1 MEIELLPA
9 SADDLP
15 FFRDL
20 HHAAY
25 RAVIESM
32 FGWVQALQDEA
43 ADREFRERRPRIIRS
58 GDRAVGAVGLLET
71 ADHLWFGPL
80 YILPEFQRRGIGT
93 LTIRHVMTH
102 AGDVR
107 LPLRLRTLRNNLD
120 AKKLYERLGFETT
133 SATNVHWYLQYTP
146 EAVRLPAGTG

>member
-9 SADDLP
+9 SVDDQP

-25 RAVIESM
+25 RPVIEAM
-32 FGWVQALQDEA
+32 FGWVQAVQDEA

-58 GDRAVGAVGLLET
+58 GGRAVGAVGLLEMP
-71 ADHLWFGPL
+71 DHLWFGPL

-93 LTIRHVMTH
+93 LTIGRFMRH
-102 AGDVR
+102 ADEVR
-107 LPLRLRTLRNNLD
+107 LPLRLRTLRNNLS

-133 SATNVHWYLQYTP
+133 SATELHWYLQYAP
-146 EAVRLPAGTG
+146 EAGSV